1 MKGGATDIVRLLGI
15 DHAISDYIFLHTASF
30 WGSTHFQRCSQRSR
44 RGATLLSATQRE
56 SWMKRGAGRA
66 LTFWM
71 FRTIYRLMSGA
82 TYEPIPSA
90 FRPFERAAAFH
101 IASRSN
107 GEVL

>member
-1 MKGGATDIVRLLGI
+1 
-15 DHAISDYIFLHTASF
+15 
-30 WGSTHFQRCSQRSR
+30 
-44 RGATLLSATQRE
+44 
-56 SWMKRGAGRA
+56 MKRGAGRA

-107 GEVL
+107 GEVLIRLGMDSGIGSPIAGV